1 MESEMIHAEQLTD
14 RVLKPI
20 KVAVIDSGID
30 FTEELNVT
38 GRKMLWTKDTWYHSM
53 KILRDT
59 EPVLLGSLLQERL
72 EME

>member
-1 MESEMIHAEQLTD
+1 MIHAEQLTD